1 VAIAAAF
8 FHPKV
13 CGNITAELEVCF
25 MSVEIGSFITCTPGI
40 VGGRPRI
47 AGTRVPVQAIAVR
60 YKQGA
65 SPEEIAFQY
74 GHLSA
79 AQVYAALT
87 YYHANREE
95 IDIAIGEDDELYD
108 RLAREDRL
116 AKQAAQSSAEAS
128 AERLLDVN
136 STVLR

>member
-1 VAIAAAF
+1 
-8 FHPKV
+8 
-13 CGNITAELEVCF
+13 
-25 MSVEIGSFITCTPGI
+25 MSVEIGSLITRTPGI

-47 AGTRVPVQAIAVR
+47 AGTRVPVQSVAIC

-65 SPEEIAFQY
+65 SPEDIAFQY

-95 IDIAIGEDDELYD
+95 IETAIAEDAELYD

-128 AERLLDVN
+128 AERMPDVN
-136 STVLR
+136 SAVLR

>member
-1 VAIAAAF
+1 
-8 FHPKV
+8 
-13 CGNITAELEVCF
+13 
-25 MSVEIGSFITCTPGI
+25 MSVDIGSFITCTPGI

-60 YKQGA
+60 YKQGE

-95 IDIAIGEDDELYD
+95 IDTAISKDDELYD
-108 RLAREDRL
+108 RLAREDWL
-116 AKQAAQSSAEAS
+116 AKQAASASSSAPVERVPDANS
-128 AERLLDVN
+128 A
-136 STVLR
+136 VLR